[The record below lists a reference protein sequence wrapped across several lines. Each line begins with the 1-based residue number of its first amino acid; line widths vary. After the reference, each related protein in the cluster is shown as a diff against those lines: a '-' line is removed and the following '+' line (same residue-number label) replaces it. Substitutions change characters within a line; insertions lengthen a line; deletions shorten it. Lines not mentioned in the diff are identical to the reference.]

1 MTSPNII
8 TDAAFDEALD
18 RCGLSGVSSLALA
31 VSGGGDS
38 MALAVLCARVLS
50 PRGVRLKAYTV
61 DHGLRAEAR
70 AEAEAAGR
78 SLAALGIAHEILLW
92 TDEKPQSHVQE
103 RARAARYALLA
114 ESCRRD
120 GFDTLLT
127 AHQAEDQME
136 TFWMRLAHG
145 SGLDGLAAIAPQR
158 RLAGGL
164 RLVRPLLGFSRE
176 VLRETCRAANVP
188 WAEDP
193 TNENAKYLRVRLR
206 GFEEM
211 LAAEGLTPARL
222 AQVTQKLADARA
234 ALEDMAAEKC
244 AVCSTLYPEGYA
256 ILDTAAL
263 AALPDDIARRV
274 LARLLLAVAPADYP
288 PGFDML
294 ENLRQAVTQAGFT
307 GATAFGCDL
316 SAQGDA
322 SVLIVRE
329 AAALP
334 PPQTL
339 CGTSRLVWDRRF
351 VLSGLPATKN
361 ESLTLAA
368 LGAAGVAALRKQAAG
383 DKKISAALECL
394 PGKVRATLPAL
405 WQGEKLLC
413 VPHLSW
419 HDAAAGQGFSPPE
432 VTFPA
437 RTNGVLA
444 GGDCF
449 GGA

>member
-8 TDAAFDEALD
+8 TDAAFNEALE
-18 RCGLSGVSSLALA
+18 RCGLSGASVLALA

-38 MALAVLCARVLS
+38 MALAVLCARVLL

-61 DHGLRAEAR
+61 DHGLRSESR
-70 AEAEAAGR
+70 AEAETAGKA
-78 SLAALGIAHEILLW
+78 LAALGIAHEILLW
-92 TDEKPQSHVQE
+92 VDEKPQTHVQE

-114 ESCRRD
+114 EACRRD

-127 AHQAEDQME
+127 AHQAEDQLE

-158 RLAGGL
+158 RLSGGL
-164 RLVRPLLGFSRE
+164 RLARPLLGFSRAA
-176 VLRETCRAANVP
+176 LRETCRAANAP
-188 WAEDP
+188 WSEDP
-193 TNENAKYLRVRLR
+193 TNENEKYLRVRLR

-211 LAAEGLTPARL
+211 LAAEGLTSTRL
-222 AQVTQKLADARA
+222 AQVTQKLADART
-234 ALEDMAAEKC
+234 ALEYIAAEKC
-244 AVCSTLYPEGYA
+244 AACSTLYPEGYA

-263 AALPDDIARRV
+263 AGLPDDLARRV

-288 PGFDML
+288 PGFEML
-294 ENLRQAVTQAGFT
+294 ENLRQAVTRAGFS

-316 SAQGDA
+316 SAQESA
-322 SVLIVRE
+322 SVLIARE
-329 AAALP
+329 AAAVP
-334 PPQTL
+334 PPQL
-339 CGTSRLVWDRRF
+339 LDGFPKRVWDRRF
-351 VLSGLPATKN
+351 VLSGLPVAQN
-361 ESLTLAA
+361 ESWALAA

-383 DKKISAALECL
+383 DKKISAALELL
-394 PGKVRATLPAL
+394 PGKVRPTLPAL
-405 WQGEKLLC
+405 FQGEKLLC

-419 HDAAAGQGFSPPE
+419 HDAAAGAGFSLPE

-437 RTNGVLA
+437 LAGRVLA